1 MKFETKIINFFAGCL
16 QIPIPAA
23 LIALVGELQQAAN
36 SGKILEVEIKIKRK
50 RRSLN
55 ANAYLWE
62 VLGRMAAVL
71 KTDKD
76 SVYLMML
83 ERYGVYTHV
92 CVKPAAVERVK
103 QEWRT
108 VRELGE
114 ITINGQKAV
123 QLQCYFGS
131 HTYNSKEFSILLD
144 GGRSGNWAK
153 SQSTVRR
160 LCSCNVISAAIP
172 ITARNSVFCWMA
184 CSVRLHSWA

>member
-1 MKFETKIINFFAGCL
+1 MKFETKIINFFSGCL

-62 VLGRMAAVL
+62 LLGRMAAVL
-71 KTDKD
+71 KSDKD

-114 ITINGQKAV
+114 VTINGQKAV

-131 HTYNSKEFSILLD
+131 HTYNSKEFSVLLEGVLSEAAELGIETLSEAD
-144 GGRSGNWAK
+144 KDLMLKEWGAK
-153 SQSTVRR
+153 
-160 LCSCNVISAAIP
+160 
-172 ITARNSVFCWMA
+172 
-184 CSVRLHSWA
+184 

>member
-23 LIALVGELQQAAN
+23 LITLIGELQQAAN
-36 SGKILEVEIKIKRK
+36 SGKVLEVETKIKRK

-62 VLGRMAAVL
+62 LLGRMAAVL
-71 KTDKD
+71 KSDKD

-114 ITINGQKAV
+114 ITINGQKAI

-131 HTYNSKEFSILLD
+131 HTYNSKEFSVLLD
-144 GGRSGNWAK
+144 GVLSEAAQLGIETLSEADKDLMLKEWGAK
-153 SQSTVRR
+153 
-160 LCSCNVISAAIP
+160 
-172 ITARNSVFCWMA
+172 
-184 CSVRLHSWA
+184 

>member
-23 LIALVGELQQAAN
+23 LIALIGELQQAAN
-36 SGKILEVEIKIKRK
+36 GGKVLEVEIKIKRK

-92 CVKPAAVERVK
+92 CVKPARRRAGKTGMADSQGTGRNHNQRSEGCAAAMLFRQPYLQQQGIQRAV
-103 QEWRT
+103 
-108 VRELGE
+108 
-114 ITINGQKAV
+114 
-123 QLQCYFGS
+123 
-131 HTYNSKEFSILLD
+131 
-144 GGRSGNWAK
+144 GRRA
-153 SQSTVRR
+153 Q
-160 LCSCNVISAAIP
+160 
-172 ITARNSVFCWMA
+172 
-184 CSVRLHSWA
+184 

>member
-23 LIALVGELQQAAN
+23 LITLIGELQQAAN

-62 VLGRMAAVL
+62 LLGRMAAVL

-131 HTYNSKEFSILLD
+131 HTYNSKEFSVLLEGVLSEAAELGIETLSEAD
-144 GGRSGNWAK
+144 KDLMLKEWGAK
-153 SQSTVRR
+153 
-160 LCSCNVISAAIP
+160 
-172 ITARNSVFCWMA
+172 
-184 CSVRLHSWA
+184 

>member
-1 MKFETKIINFFAGCL
+1 MKFETKIINFFSGCL

-62 VLGRMAAVL
+62 LLGRMAAVL
-71 KTDKD
+71 KSDKD

-144 GGRSGNWAK
+144 GVLSETAQLGIETLSEADKDLMLKEWGAK
-153 SQSTVRR
+153 
-160 LCSCNVISAAIP
+160 
-172 ITARNSVFCWMA
+172 
-184 CSVRLHSWA
+184 

>member
-23 LIALVGELQQAAN
+23 LIALIGELQQAAN
-36 SGKILEVEIKIKRK
+36 GGKVLEVEIKIKRK

-83 ERYGVYTHV
+83 DGVLSE
-92 CVKPAAVERVK
+92 AAQLGIETLSEADK
-103 QEWRT
+103 DLMLKEW
-108 VRELGE
+108 G
-114 ITINGQKAV
+114 
-123 QLQCYFGS
+123 
-131 HTYNSKEFSILLD
+131 
-144 GGRSGNWAK
+144 AK
-153 SQSTVRR
+153 
-160 LCSCNVISAAIP
+160 
-172 ITARNSVFCWMA
+172 
-184 CSVRLHSWA
+184 

>member
-1 MKFETKIINFFAGCL
+1 MKFETKIKNFFAGCL
-16 QIPIPAA
+16 QIPIPVA
-23 LIALVGELQQAAN
+23 LIALAGELQQAAN

-62 VLGRMAAVL
+62 LLGRMAAVL

-131 HTYNSKEFSILLD
+131 HTYNSKEFSVLLEGVLSEAAELGIETLSEAD
-144 GGRSGNWAK
+144 KDLMLKEWGAK
-153 SQSTVRR
+153 
-160 LCSCNVISAAIP
+160 
-172 ITARNSVFCWMA
+172 
-184 CSVRLHSWA
+184 

>member
-23 LIALVGELQQAAN
+23 LIALIGELQQAAN
-36 SGKILEVEIKIKRK
+36 GGKVLEVEIKIKRK

-62 VLGRMAAVL
+62 VLGRMAAAVL
-71 KTDKD
+71 KSDKD

-92 CVKPAAVERVK
+92 CVKSATVERVK

-131 HTYNSKEFSILLD
+131 HTYNSKEFSVLLD
-144 GGRSGNWAK
+144 GVLSEAAQLGIETLSEADKDLMLKEWGAK
-153 SQSTVRR
+153 
-160 LCSCNVISAAIP
+160 
-172 ITARNSVFCWMA
+172 
-184 CSVRLHSWA
+184 

>member
-16 QIPIPAA
+16 QIPISAA
-23 LIALVGELQQAAN
+23 LIALAGELQQAAN

-62 VLGRMAAVL
+62 LLGRMAAVL

-131 HTYNSKEFSILLD
+131 HTYNSKEFSVLLEGVLSEAAELGIETLSEAD
-144 GGRSGNWAK
+144 KDLMLKEWGAK
-153 SQSTVRR
+153 
-160 LCSCNVISAAIP
+160 
-172 ITARNSVFCWMA
+172 
-184 CSVRLHSWA
+184 

>member
-23 LIALVGELQQAAN
+23 LIGELQQAAN
-36 SGKILEVEIKIKRK
+36 GGKVLEVEIKIKRK

-62 VLGRMAAVL
+62 LLGRMAAVL

-131 HTYNSKEFSILLD
+131 HTYNSKEFSVLLEGVLSEAAELGIETLSEAD
-144 GGRSGNWAK
+144 KDLMLKEWGAK
-153 SQSTVRR
+153 
-160 LCSCNVISAAIP
+160 
-172 ITARNSVFCWMA
+172 
-184 CSVRLHSWA
+184 

>member
-23 LIALVGELQQAAN
+23 LIALIGELQQAAN
-36 SGKILEVEIKIKRK
+36 GGKVLEVEIKIKRK

-62 VLGRMAAVL
+62 LLGRMAAVL

-131 HTYNSKEFSILLD
+131 HTYNSKEFGVLLEGVLSEAAELGIETLSEAD
-144 GGRSGNWAK
+144 KDLMLKEWGAK
-153 SQSTVRR
+153 
-160 LCSCNVISAAIP
+160 
-172 ITARNSVFCWMA
+172 
-184 CSVRLHSWA
+184 

>member
-1 MKFETKIINFFAGCL
+1 
-16 QIPIPAA
+16 
-23 LIALVGELQQAAN
+23 
-36 SGKILEVEIKIKRK
+36 
-50 RRSLN
+50 
-55 ANAYLWE
+55 
-62 VLGRMAAVL
+62 MAAVL

-103 QEWRT
+103 QQWRA

-131 HTYNSKEFSILLD
+131 HTYNSKEFSVLLEGVLNEAAELGIETLSEAD
-144 GGRSGNWAK
+144 KDLMLKEWGAK
-153 SQSTVRR
+153 
-160 LCSCNVISAAIP
+160 
-172 ITARNSVFCWMA
+172 
-184 CSVRLHSWA
+184 